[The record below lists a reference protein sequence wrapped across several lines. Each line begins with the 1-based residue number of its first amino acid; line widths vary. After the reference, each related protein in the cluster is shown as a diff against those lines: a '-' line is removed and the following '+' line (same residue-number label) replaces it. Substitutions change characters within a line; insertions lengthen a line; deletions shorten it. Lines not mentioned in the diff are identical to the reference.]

1 MSSYPFE
8 IKIIID
14 NLKDPVSLSLIEY
27 LQTNNIKYRIDSEDP
42 YSNINYLKQIQM
54 NLKNEDVMK
63 IVEKEDKVYAQEQQ
77 LYLEQLDRIYQKI
90 HKESP

>member
-14 NLKDPVSLSLIEY
+14 NLKDPVSLGLIEY

>member
-1 MSSYPFE
+1 MSSYPFD

-14 NLKDPVSLSLIEY
+14 NLKDPVSLGLIEY